1 MSGIATGVS
10 SEVGGGR
17 VASGPPLPPSSF
29 VGGGWEESATARR
42 GKGPLGTVSPSCN
55 DKGKMAS
62 VKDLMKTE
70 VETVSPETSV
80 ADLVDLLDRAGI
92 TGVPVVDGDEALVG
106 IVSVRDVLHL
116 AREMGEVPE
125 AMRWGMARSASP
137 QETGFLDPPVEGEFF
152 AYYVTPGGGFVDVR
166 SRIQEV
172 PDKLFDGYTV
182 ADIMTTDP
190 VIITPEAEIRELASL
205 LRERKIH
212 RVLVVDNGQ
221 LAGIVT
227 TSDIL
232 DHLAGS

>member
-1 MSGIATGVS
+1 
-10 SEVGGGR
+10 
-17 VASGPPLPPSSF
+17 
-29 VGGGWEESATARR
+29 
-42 GKGPLGTVSPSCN
+42 
-55 DKGKMAS
+55 MAK

-70 VETVSPETSV
+70 VATVSPETSV
-80 ADLVDLLDRAGI
+80 ADLIDLLDRAGI
-92 TGVPVVDGDEALVG
+92 TGAPVVDADEALVG
-106 IVSVRDVLHL
+106 IVSIRDVLHL

-125 AMRWGMARSASP
+125 AMRWGMARSAPP
-137 QETGFLDPPVEGEFF
+137 QESGFLDPPVEGEFF

-172 PDKLFDGYTV
+172 PDKLFDGYKV
-182 ADIMTTDP
+182 SDIMSTDP
-190 VIITPEAEIRELASL
+190 VMIPPEAGIQELAGL

-232 DHLAGS
+232 EHLANT